1 MKRILAVVMLVLV
14 LVLFTFTTVA
24 CATECAHTS
33 TTYTMERNLKA
44 RDIELTTLC
53 SECNTILGQE
63 RYVHIDNMWGL
74 GFLLIIGVVL
84 YYIYKTYKSSK
95 EYVTKVDATV
105 SEMKHSKDQFLVTVR
120 FNNVTQTF
128 NDKNLFYH
136 SKPGDVI
143 PVWLYQKY
151 NHKHKLICQEL
162 RIFCM

>member
-1 MKRILAVVMLVLV
+1 MKGDYFLVWLLALN
-14 LVLFTFTTVA
+14 
-24 CATECAHTS
+24 
-33 TTYTMERNLKA
+33 ER
-44 RDIELTTLC
+44 RE
-53 SECNTILGQE
+53 S
-63 RYVHIDNMWGL
+63 MWGL

-105 SEMKHSKDQFLVTVR
+105 SEIKHFKDQFLVTVR

-143 PVWLYQKY
+143 SVWLYQKY